1 MTRLEK
7 VVEDLREEL
16 LQMNA
21 RSMRDNMIFQN
32 ISETED
38 EDNKKSASN
47 AT

>member
-7 VVEDLREEL
+7 LVEDLREEL

-38 EDNKKSASN
+38 EVNKKSASN